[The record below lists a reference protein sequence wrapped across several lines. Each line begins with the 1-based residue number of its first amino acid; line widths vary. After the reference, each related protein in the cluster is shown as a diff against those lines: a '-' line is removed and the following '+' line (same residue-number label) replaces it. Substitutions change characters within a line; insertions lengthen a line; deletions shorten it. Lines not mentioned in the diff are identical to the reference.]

1 MPSRSLSIHDAAAGS
16 RRDPLNRPLE
26 RSDERQASVA
36 ELRARGAV
44 FETYDFGDVFR
55 TVDGIATS
63 AAGEKMAWLKDP
75 EGNLV
80 SIGPH

>member
-1 MPSRSLSIHDAAAGS
+1 M
-16 RRDPLNRPLE
+16 
-26 RSDERQASVA
+26 
-36 ELRARGAV
+36 ARGAV

-80 SIGPH
+80 SIGAH